1 MSPAAEATAA
11 KATFIAQAI
20 KDAAIFLEIAIP
32 EMAPEMSTNTAK
44 ITLNVLLIAA
54 MIPGTTAGAPL
65 SLLSV

>member
-1 MSPAAEATAA
+1 
-11 KATFIAQAI
+11 
-20 KDAAIFLEIAIP
+20 
-32 EMAPEMSTNTAK
+32 MAPEMSTNTAK